1 MDEIYLVIVIKKV
14 KCEKIGEIFFFIDRN
29 CMENVYLYL
38 E

>member
-1 MDEIYLVIVIKKV
+1 MDEIHLVIVTKKA
-14 KCEKIGEIFFFIDRN
+14 KCEKIGEIFSLTDRN